1 MKIEVLAVG
10 KTDDKYIDE
19 GIRRYA
25 ERIKHYVPFELK
37 TIPDIK
43 NVRNMSEEQ
52 QKRLEGQ
59 AIMSE
64 LTTADVVAL
73 LDEKGRELT
82 SREFAD
88 FCSKT
93 ALSGAKRLI
102 FVIGGPY
109 GFSDEVYARA
119 NHKISLSRMTFPHQ
133 LVRLIFAEQLYR
145 AQTIIKGEPYHHD

>member
-1 MKIEVLAVG
+1 MKIELLAVG

-19 GIRRYA
+19 GIRKYA
-25 ERIKHYVPFELK
+25 ERVKHYVPFEFNI
-37 TIPDIK
+37 IPDVK
-43 NVRNMSEEQ
+43 NVRNMTEEQ

-59 AIMSE
+59 AIMNE
-64 LTTADVVAL
+64 LTSADCVAL
-73 LDEKGRELT
+73 LDENGREYT
-82 SREFAD
+82 SREFAN
-88 FCSKT
+88 FCQKT
-93 ALSGAKRLI
+93 AVSGAKRLI

-119 NHKISLSRMTFPHQ
+119 NHKVSLSRMTFPHQ